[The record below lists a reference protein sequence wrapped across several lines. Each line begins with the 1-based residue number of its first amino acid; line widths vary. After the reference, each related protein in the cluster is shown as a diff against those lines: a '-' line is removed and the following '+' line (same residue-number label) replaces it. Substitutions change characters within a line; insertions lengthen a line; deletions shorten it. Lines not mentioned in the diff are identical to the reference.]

1 MLRKRMYWILQL
13 GGWFAWMLNEA
24 VVYTNQYGWH
34 WAWLYAALANI
45 TLAIFLTHQYKNI
58 IKVNSWQDL
67 PLFTMLRN
75 HFIIL
80 CLMAAC
86 LVGLNLPIDQ
96 YLLGEN
102 FEVQISPFIITQY
115 LFNFMK
121 PLAIWMLIY
130 FFFQY
135 SKKQLVMERE
145 NNQLERAIQETEGK
159 VLRAQMNPHFVFNAL
174 NSIRALI
181 TEDPAKAK
189 KGINQLSK
197 LLRSSLLTERKKT
210 ISIAEELDTIL
221 DYLNLEKIRY
231 EERLAWKIE
240 VPKEIS
246 QAQIPPML
254 LQTLVE
260 NAIKH
265 GIAHSSKEGLIQIK
279 GELLQ
284 GNLIQLEVINPGHL
298 KTKGEST
305 GIGLVNSQNRLQLL
319 FGETAHIDL
328 KPLDKNHV
336 LASVTIPYISETLA

>member
-1 MLRKRMYWILQL
+1 MYWILQL

-24 VVYTNQYGWH
+24 VLYTNQYGWH

-45 TLAIFLTHQYKNI
+45 SLAIFLTHQYKNI

-67 PLFTMLRN
+67 PLLTMLRN

-181 TEDPAKAK
+181 TEDPTKAK

-240 VPKEIS
+240 VVKEIY

-279 GELLQ
+279 GELL
-284 GNLIQLEVINPGHL
+284 GNLIQLQVINPGHL
-298 KTKGEST
+298 KTRGEST

>member
-1 MLRKRMYWILQL
+1 MYWVLQL

-24 VVYTNQYGWH
+24 VLYTNQYGWH
-34 WAWLYAALANI
+34 WAWLYASLANI
-45 TLAIFLTHQYKNI
+45 SLAIFLTHQYKNI

-75 HFIIL
+75 HFIVL

-102 FEVQISPFIITQY
+102 FEVQLSPFIITQY

-210 ISIAEELDTIL
+210 ISIPEELDTIL

-279 GELLQ
+279 GEIAAEMIHLQ
-284 GNLIQLEVINPGHL
+284 VINPGHL
-298 KTKGEST
+298 KTRGEST

-336 LASVTIPYISETLA
+336 LASVTIPYIAETLA

>member
-34 WAWLYAALANI
+34 WAWLYASLANI
-45 TLAIFLTHQYKNI
+45 SLAIFLTHQYKNI

-67 PLFTMLRN
+67 PLFSMLRN

-102 FEVQISPFIITQY
+102 FEVQLSPFIITQY

-135 SKKQLVMERE
+135 SKKQLAMERE
-145 NNQLERAIQETEGK
+145 KNQLERAIQETEGK

-279 GELLQ
+279 GEIASEMIHLQ
-284 GNLIQLEVINPGHL
+284 VINPGHL

-305 GIGLVNSQNRLQLL
+305 GIGLLNSQNRLQLL

>member
-279 GELLQ
+279 GELTSEMIHLQ
-284 GNLIQLEVINPGHL
+284 VINPGHL

-328 KPLDKNHV
+328 KPLDKNQV

>member
-1 MLRKRMYWILQL
+1 MYWILQL

-24 VVYTNQYGWH
+24 VLYTNQYGWH
-34 WAWLYAALANI
+34 WAWLYASLANI
-45 TLAIFLTHQYKNI
+45 SLAIFLTHQYKNI

-279 GELLQ
+279 GELQ

-305 GIGLVNSQNRLQLL
+305 GIGLMNSQNRLQLL

>member
-1 MLRKRMYWILQL
+1 MSQKRMYWVFQSS
-13 GGWFAWMLNEA
+13 GWFAWALNEA
-24 VVYTNQYGWH
+24 VLYTNQYGWH
-34 WAWLYAALANI
+34 WAWLYASLANI
-45 TLAIFLTHQYKNI
+45 TLAIFLTHQYKLI
-58 IKVNSWQDL
+58 TKQYAWQDL
-67 PLFTMLRN
+67 PLLGMLRN
-75 HFIIL
+75 HFTALI
-80 CLMAAC
+80 CMAAC
-86 LVGLNLPIDQ
+86 LVALNLPLDQ
-96 YLLGEN
+96 YLLGDN

-135 SKKQLVMERE
+135 SKKQLDMERE
-145 NNQLERAIQETEGK
+145 KNQLERAIQETEGK

-181 TEDPAKAK
+181 TEDPNKAK

-210 ISIAEELDTIL
+210 ITIAEELDTII

-231 EERLAWKIE
+231 EERLTWK
-240 VPKEIS
+240 VDVAKEII
-246 QAQIPPML
+246 QAHIPPML

-265 GIAHSSKEGLIQIK
+265 GIAHSSKEGLIDIRGEILGDQIH
-279 GELLQ
+279 LQ
-284 GNLIQLEVINPGHL
+284 VINPGNL
-298 KTKGEST
+298 KSRGEST
-305 GIGLVNSQNRLQLL
+305 GIGLINSQNRLTLL

-328 KPLDKNHV
+328 KPLDKNRV
-336 LASVTIPYISETLA
+336 LASVTIPYLAETIA

>member
-1 MLRKRMYWILQL
+1 MYWILQL

-34 WAWLYAALANI
+34 WAWLYASLANI
-45 TLAIFLTHQYKNI
+45 SLAIFLTHQYKNI

-279 GELLQ
+279 GEIASEMIHLQ
-284 GNLIQLEVINPGHL
+284 VINPGHL

>member
-1 MLRKRMYWILQL
+1 MYWVLQCS
-13 GGWFAWMLNEA
+13 GWFAWMLNEA
-24 VVYTNQYGWH
+24 VLYTNQYGWH
-34 WAWLYAALANI
+34 WAWLYASIANI
-45 TLAIFLTHQYKNI
+45 SLAILLTHQYKRLT
-58 IKVNSWQDL
+58 KHSSWQDL
-67 PLFTMLRN
+67 PLFSMVRN
-75 HFIIL
+75 HLLALFV
-80 CLMAAC
+80 MASL
-86 LVGLNLPIDQ
+86 LVALNLPIDQ

-135 SKKQLVMERE
+135 SKKQLAMELE
-145 NNQLERAIQETEGK
+145 KNQLERAIQETEGK

-181 TEDPAKAK
+181 TEDPTKAK

-210 ISIAEELDTIL
+210 ITLAEELDTII

-231 EERLAWKIE
+231 EERLSWK
-240 VPKEIS
+240 VDVKKEIQ

-254 LQTLVE
+254 IQTLVE

-265 GIAHSSKEGLIQIK
+265 GIAHSAKEGIIEIKGNKVDDQIQI
-279 GELLQ
+279 Q
-284 GNLIQLEVINPGHL
+284 VINPGNL
-298 KTKGEST
+298 KSRGEST
-305 GIGLVNSQNRLQLL
+305 GIGLINSQNRLTLL

-336 LASVTIPYISETLA
+336 LASVTIPYFTETIA

>member
-1 MLRKRMYWILQL
+1 MLRERMYWVFQG
-13 GGWFAWMLNEA
+13 GGWFAWILNEA
-24 VVYTNQYGWH
+24 VLYTNQYGWH
-34 WAWLYAALANI
+34 WAWLYASIANI
-45 TLAIFLTHQYKNI
+45 CLAILLTHQYKRVA
-58 IKVNSWQDL
+58 KHFAWQDL
-67 PLFTMLRN
+67 PLISMLRN
-75 HFIIL
+75 HFIAL
-80 CLMAAC
+80 CVMASC
-86 LVGLNLPIDQ
+86 LVALNLPIDQ

-102 FEVQISPFIITQY
+102 FEVQMSPFIITQY

-210 ISIAEELDTIL
+210 ISIAEELDTII

-231 EERLAWKIE
+231 EERLTWK
-240 VPKEIS
+240 VDVAKELH

-265 GIAHSSKEGLIQIK
+265 GIAHSSKEGLIEIK
-279 GELLQ
+279 GESLGDQIHLQ
-284 GNLIQLEVINPGHL
+284 VINPGQL
-298 KTKGEST
+298 KSRGEST
-305 GIGLVNSQNRLQLL
+305 GIGLINSQNRLTLL
-319 FGETAHIDL
+319 FGETAHIDI
-328 KPLDKNHV
+328 KPLDKNRI
-336 LASVTIPYISETLA
+336 LASVTIPYLAETIA

>member
-1 MLRKRMYWILQL
+1 MYWILQL

-24 VVYTNQYGWH
+24 VLYTNQYGWH
-34 WAWLYAALANI
+34 WAWLYASLANI
-45 TLAIFLTHQYKNI
+45 SLAIFLTHQYKNI

-102 FEVQISPFIITQY
+102 FEVQLSPFIITQY

-279 GELLQ
+279 GEIASEMIHLQ
-284 GNLIQLEVINPGHL
+284 VINPGHL

>member
-24 VVYTNQYGWH
+24 VLYTNQYGWH

-45 TLAIFLTHQYKNI
+45 SLAIFLTHQYKNI

-231 EERLAWKIE
+231 EERLAWNVE
-240 VPKEIS
+240 VSKEIH

-260 NAIKH
+260 NALKH
-265 GIAHSSKEGLIQIK
+265 GIAHSAKEGIIFIK
-279 GELLQ
+279 GEKKED
-284 GNLIQLEVINPGHL
+284 LIHLEVINPGHL
-298 KTKGEST
+298 KQGGESS
-305 GIGLVNSQNRLQLL
+305 GIGLINSQNRLHLL

-336 LASVTIPYISETLA
+336 LASVAIPYISETLA

>member
-1 MLRKRMYWILQL
+1 MYWVLQTS
-13 GGWFAWMLNEA
+13 GWFAWALNEA
-24 VVYTNQYGWH
+24 VLYTNQYGWH
-34 WAWLYAALANI
+34 WAWIYVSLANI
-45 TLAIFLTHQYKNI
+45 AIAILLTHQYKLI
-58 IKVNSWQDL
+58 TKEFAWQDL

-75 HFIIL
+75 HFAAL
-80 CLMAAC
+80 VSMATC
-86 LVGLNLPIDQ
+86 LVALNLPVDQ

-102 FEVQISPFIITQY
+102 FEVQISPFIVIQY

-135 SKKQLVMERE
+135 SKKQVGMERE
-145 NNQLERAIQETEGK
+145 KNQLERAIQETEGK

-210 ISIAEELDTIL
+210 ISIAEELETIL

-231 EERLAWKIE
+231 EERLTWKIE
-240 VPKEIS
+240 VAKEIQ

-265 GIAHSSKEGLIQIK
+265 GISHSSKEGLIQIK
-279 GELLQ
+279 GEKIADHLFFQ
-284 GNLIQLEVINPGHL
+284 VINPGNL
-298 KTKGEST
+298 KLRGDST
-305 GIGLVNSQNRLQLL
+305 GIGLLNSQNRLSLL
-319 FGETAHIDL
+319 FGETAYMEV
-328 KPLDKNHV
+328 KPLDKNRIV
-336 LASVTIPYISETLA
+336 ASVKIPYLVETIA

>member
-1 MLRKRMYWILQL
+1 MYWILQL

-279 GELLQ
+279 GEIASEMIHLQ
-284 GNLIQLEVINPGHL
+284 VINPGHL

-305 GIGLVNSQNRLQLL
+305 GIGLLNSQNRLQLL

>member
-1 MLRKRMYWILQL
+1 MYWILQL

-24 VVYTNQYGWH
+24 VLYTNQYGWH

-231 EERLAWKIE
+231 EERLAWKVE
-240 VPKEIS
+240 VSKEIH

-265 GIAHSSKEGLIQIK
+265 GIAHSAKEGIIFIK
-279 GELLQ
+279 GEKKED
-284 GNLIQLEVINPGHL
+284 LIHLEVINPGHL

-328 KPLDKNHV
+328 KPLDKNQV

>member
-1 MLRKRMYWILQL
+1 MYWILQL

-24 VVYTNQYGWH
+24 VLYTNQYGWH

-45 TLAIFLTHQYKNI
+45 SLAIFLTHQYKNI

-231 EERLAWKIE
+231 EERLAWKIV

-279 GELLQ
+279 GELH

-328 KPLDKNHV
+328 KPLDKNQV

>member
-1 MLRKRMYWILQL
+1 MYWILQL

-34 WAWLYAALANI
+34 WAWLYASLANI
-45 TLAIFLTHQYKNI
+45 SLAIFLTHQYKNI

-189 KGINQLSK
+189 KGLNQLSK

-265 GIAHSSKEGLIQIK
+265 GIAHSSKEGLIHIK
-279 GELLQ
+279 GEIASEMIHLQ
-284 GNLIQLEVINPGHL
+284 VINPGHL

>member
-1 MLRKRMYWILQL
+1 MYWILQL

-34 WAWLYAALANI
+34 WAWLYASLANI
-45 TLAIFLTHQYKNI
+45 SLAIFLTHQYKNI

-75 HFIIL
+75 HFIVL

-102 FEVQISPFIITQY
+102 FEVQLSPFIITQY

-279 GELLQ
+279 GEIAAEMIHLQ
-284 GNLIQLEVINPGHL
+284 VINPGHL
-298 KTKGEST
+298 KTRGEST

-336 LASVTIPYISETLA
+336 LASVTIPYIAETLA

>member
-1 MLRKRMYWILQL
+1 MSQQRMYWVLQTS
-13 GGWFAWMLNEA
+13 GWFAWALNEA
-24 VVYTNQYGWH
+24 VLYTNQYGWH
-34 WAWLYAALANI
+34 WAWIYVSLANI
-45 TLAIFLTHQYKNI
+45 SLAILLTHQYKLVT
-58 IKVNSWQDL
+58 KEFAWQEL
-67 PLFTMLRN
+67 PLLSMIRH
-75 HFIIL
+75 HFVALIS
-80 CLMAAC
+80 MAAC
-86 LVGLNLPIDQ
+86 LVALNLPIDQ

-102 FEVQISPFIITQY
+102 FEVQISPFIVIQY

-135 SKKQLVMERE
+135 SKKQVAMERE
-145 NNQLERAIQETEGK
+145 KNQLERAIQETEGK

-181 TEDPAKAK
+181 TEDPTKAK

-210 ISIAEELDTIL
+210 IPVAEELETIL

-231 EERLAWKIE
+231 EERLTWKIE
-240 VPKEIS
+240 VAKEIQ

-265 GIAHSSKEGLIQIK
+265 GISHSSKEGLIQIK
-279 GELLQ
+279 GEKKQDYLLFQ
-284 GNLIQLEVINPGHL
+284 VINPGNL
-298 KTKGEST
+298 KSRGDST
-305 GIGLVNSQNRLQLL
+305 GIGLLNSQNRLSLL
-319 FGETAHIDL
+319 FGETAYMEV
-328 KPLDKNHV
+328 KPLDKNRIV
-336 LASVTIPYISETLA
+336 ASVKIPYLTETIA

>member
-24 VVYTNQYGWH
+24 VLYTNQYGWH

-45 TLAIFLTHQYKNI
+45 SLAIFLTHQYKNI

-231 EERLAWKIE
+231 EERLAWKVE
-240 VPKEIS
+240 VSKEIH

-265 GIAHSSKEGLIQIK
+265 GIAHSAKEGIIFIK
-279 GELLQ
+279 GEKKED
-284 GNLIQLEVINPGHL
+284 LIHLEVINPGHL
-298 KTKGEST
+298 KQGGESS
-305 GIGLVNSQNRLQLL
+305 GIGLINSQNRLHLL

>member
-1 MLRKRMYWILQL
+1 MYWILQL

-24 VVYTNQYGWH
+24 VLYTNQYGWH

-45 TLAIFLTHQYKNI
+45 SLAIFLTHQYKNI

-75 HFIIL
+75 HFITL

-135 SKKQLVMERE
+135 SKKQIAMERE
-145 NNQLERAIQETEGK
+145 KNLLERAIQETEGK

-210 ISIAEELDTIL
+210 ISMAEELDTIL

-279 GELLQ
+279 GEISSEMIHLQ
-284 GNLIQLEVINPGHL
+284 VINPGHL
-298 KTKGEST
+298 KTRGEST

-336 LASVTIPYISETLA
+336 LASVTIPYIAETLA

>member
-24 VVYTNQYGWH
+24 VLYTNQYGWH
-34 WAWLYAALANI
+34 WAWLYASLANI
-45 TLAIFLTHQYKNI
+45 SLAIFLTHQYKNI

-75 HFIIL
+75 HFVIL

-102 FEVQISPFIITQY
+102 FEVQLSPFIITQY

-279 GELLQ
+279 GEMASEMIHLQ
-284 GNLIQLEVINPGHL
+284 VINPGHL

>member
-1 MLRKRMYWILQL
+1 MYWVLQL

-24 VVYTNQYGWH
+24 VLYTNQYGWH
-34 WAWLYAALANI
+34 WAWLYASLANI
-45 TLAIFLTHQYKNI
+45 SLAIFLTHQYKNI

-75 HFIIL
+75 HFIVL

-102 FEVQISPFIITQY
+102 FEVQLSPFIITQY

-279 GELLQ
+279 GEIAAEMIHLQ
-284 GNLIQLEVINPGHL
+284 VINPGHL
-298 KTKGEST
+298 KTRGEST

>member
-1 MLRKRMYWILQL
+1 
-13 GGWFAWMLNEA
+13 
-24 VVYTNQYGWH
+24 
-34 WAWLYAALANI
+34 
-45 TLAIFLTHQYKNI
+45 
-58 IKVNSWQDL
+58 
-67 PLFTMLRN
+67 
-75 HFIIL
+75 
-80 CLMAAC
+80 
-86 LVGLNLPIDQ
+86 
-96 YLLGEN
+96 
-102 FEVQISPFIITQY
+102 
-115 LFNFMK
+115 MK

-265 GIAHSSKEGLIQIK
+265 GISHSSKEGLIQIK
-279 GELLQ
+279 GELQ

-298 KTKGEST
+298 KTRGESM

-328 KPLDKNHV
+328 KPLDKNLV
-336 LASVTIPYISETLA
+336 CASLTIPYITETLA

>member
-1 MLRKRMYWILQL
+1 MSQKRMYWVFQSS
-13 GGWFAWMLNEA
+13 GWFAWALNEA
-24 VVYTNQYGWH
+24 VLYTNQYGWH
-34 WAWLYAALANI
+34 WAWLYASLANI
-45 TLAIFLTHQYKNI
+45 TLAIFLTHQYKLI
-58 IKVNSWQDL
+58 TKQYAWQDL
-67 PLFTMLRN
+67 PLFGMLRN
-75 HFIIL
+75 HFMALI
-80 CLMAAC
+80 CMAAC
-86 LVGLNLPIDQ
+86 LVALNLPIDQ

-135 SKKQLVMERE
+135 SKKQLDMERE
-145 NNQLERAIQETEGK
+145 KNQLERAIQETEGK

-181 TEDPAKAK
+181 TEDPSKAK

-210 ISIAEELDTIL
+210 ISIAEELDTII

-231 EERLAWKIE
+231 EERLTWK
-240 VPKEIS
+240 VDVAKEIN

-265 GIAHSSKEGLIQIK
+265 GIAHSSNEGLIDISGEILGDQIH
-279 GELLQ
+279 LQ
-284 GNLIQLEVINPGHL
+284 VINPGNL
-298 KTKGEST
+298 KSRGEST
-305 GIGLVNSQNRLQLL
+305 GIGLINSQNRLTLL

-328 KPLDKNHV
+328 KPLDKNRV
-336 LASVTIPYISETLA
+336 LASVTIPYLTETLA

>member
-1 MLRKRMYWILQL
+1 MYWILQL

-34 WAWLYAALANI
+34 WAWLYASLANI
-45 TLAIFLTHQYKNI
+45 SLAIFLTHQYKNI

-174 NSIRALI
+174 NGIRALI

-221 DYLNLEKIRY
+221 DYLNLEKKRY

-279 GELLQ
+279 GEIASEMIHLQ
-284 GNLIQLEVINPGHL
+284 VINPGHL

>member
-34 WAWLYAALANI
+34 WAWLYASLANI
-45 TLAIFLTHQYKNI
+45 SLAIFLTHQYKNI

-279 GELLQ
+279 GEIASEMIHLQ
-284 GNLIQLEVINPGHL
+284 VINPGHL

>member
-1 MLRKRMYWILQL
+1 
-13 GGWFAWMLNEA
+13 MLNEA
-24 VVYTNQYGWH
+24 VLYTNQYGWH
-34 WAWLYAALANI
+34 WAWLFASIANI
-45 TLAIFLTHQYKNI
+45 SLAILLTHQYKRI
-58 IKVNSWQDL
+58 TKHYAWQDL
-67 PLFTMLRN
+67 PLSSMLRN
-75 HFIIL
+75 HFFAL
-80 CLMAAC
+80 CFMATC
-86 LVGLNLPIDQ
+86 LVALNLPFDQ

-181 TEDPAKAK
+181 TEDPNKAK

-210 ISIAEELDTIL
+210 ISIAEELETIL
-221 DYLNLEKIRY
+221 DYLHLEKIRY
-231 EERLAWKIE
+231 EERLIWKID
-240 VPKEIS
+240 VSKEILP
-246 QAQIPPML
+246 AQIPPML
-254 LQTLVE
+254 LQTLIE

-265 GIAHSSKEGLIQIK
+265 GIAHSAKEGLIQIK
-279 GELLQ
+279 GKRDQ
-284 GNLIQLEVINPGHL
+284 TQIQLQVINPGNL
-298 KTKGEST
+298 KTLGEST
-305 GIGLVNSQNRLQLL
+305 GIGLVNSQNRLNLL
-319 FGETAHIDL
+319 FGETAHIDI

-336 LASVTIPYISETLA
+336 VASLTIPYISETIA

>member
-34 WAWLYAALANI
+34 WAWLYASLANI
-45 TLAIFLTHQYKNI
+45 SLAIFLTHQYKNI

-102 FEVQISPFIITQY
+102 FEVQLSPFIITQY

-181 TEDPAKAK
+181 TEDPTKAK

-279 GELLQ
+279 GELQ

-305 GIGLVNSQNRLQLL
+305 GIGLLNSQNRLQLL
-319 FGETAHIDL
+319 FGETAYIDL

>member
-1 MLRKRMYWILQL
+1 MYWILQL

-34 WAWLYAALANI
+34 WAWLYASLANI
-45 TLAIFLTHQYKNI
+45 SLAIFLTHQYKNI

-181 TEDPAKAK
+181 TEDPTKAK

-279 GELLQ
+279 GELQ

>member
-1 MLRKRMYWILQL
+1 MGRKRMYWILQL

-34 WAWLYAALANI
+34 WAWLYASLANI
-45 TLAIFLTHQYKNI
+45 SLAIFLTHQYKNI

-240 VPKEIS
+240 VPKEIY

-279 GELLQ
+279 GEIASEMIHLQ
-284 GNLIQLEVINPGHL
+284 VINPGHL

>member
-1 MLRKRMYWILQL
+1 MLRTRMYWILQL
-13 GGWFAWMLNEA
+13 GGWFAWILNEA
-24 VVYTNQYGWH
+24 VLYTNQYGWH
-34 WAWLYAALANI
+34 WEWLYASLANI
-45 TLAIFLTHQYKNI
+45 SLAIFLTHQYKRI
-58 IKVNSWQDL
+58 TKRYAWQDL
-67 PLFTMLRN
+67 PLFPMLRN
-75 HFIIL
+75 HFFAL
-80 CLMAAC
+80 CFMATC
-86 LVGLNLPIDQ
+86 LVALNIPIDQ

-102 FEVQISPFIITQY
+102 FEVQISPFIISQY

-121 PLAIWMLIY
+121 PLTIWMLIY

-135 SKKQLVMERE
+135 SKKQVIMERA
-145 NNQLERAIQETEGK
+145 NNQLERTIQETEGK

-181 TEDPAKAK
+181 TEDPTKAK

-210 ISIAEELDTIL
+210 ISISEELDTIL
-221 DYLNLEKIRY
+221 DYLYLEKIRY
-231 EERLAWKIE
+231 EERLSWKID
-240 VPKEIS
+240 VSKEIY

-265 GIAHSSKEGLIQIK
+265 GIAHSAKEGLIQIK
-279 GELLQ
+279 GEKKADF
-284 GNLIQLEVINPGHL
+284 IHLEVINTGHL
-298 KTKGEST
+298 KLKGDTT

-328 KPLDKNHV
+328 KPLDKNQV
-336 LASVTIPYISETLA
+336 QASVTIPYLAETIA

>member
-1 MLRKRMYWILQL
+1 MSQKRMYWVFQSS
-13 GGWFAWMLNEA
+13 GWFVWALNEA
-24 VVYTNQYGWH
+24 VLFTNQYGWH
-34 WAWLYAALANI
+34 WAWLYASVANI
-45 TLAIFLTHQYKNI
+45 TLAIFLTHQYKLI
-58 IKVNSWQDL
+58 TKQYAWQDL
-67 PLFTMLRN
+67 PLLGMIRN
-75 HFIIL
+75 HFMALI
-80 CLMAAC
+80 CMAAC
-86 LVGLNLPIDQ
+86 LVALNLPLDQ

-145 NNQLERAIQETEGK
+145 KNQLERAIQETEGK

-181 TEDPAKAK
+181 TEDPNKAK

-210 ISIAEELDTIL
+210 ISIAEELETIL
-221 DYLNLEKIRY
+221 DYLHLEKIRY
-231 EERLAWKIE
+231 EERLVWK
-240 VPKEIS
+240 VDVSKEIL

-265 GIAHSSKEGLIQIK
+265 GIAHSAKEGLIQIK
-279 GELLQ
+279 GKKNQANIELQ
-284 GNLIQLEVINPGHL
+284 VINPGNF
-298 KTKGEST
+298 KTRGEST
-305 GIGLVNSQNRLQLL
+305 GIGLVNSQNRLILL
-319 FGETAHIDL
+319 FGETSHIDL

-336 LASVTIPYISETLA
+336 LASLTIPYITETIA

>member
-1 MLRKRMYWILQL
+1 MYWILQL

-24 VVYTNQYGWH
+24 VLYTNQYGWH
-34 WAWLYAALANI
+34 WAWLYASLANI

-102 FEVQISPFIITQY
+102 FEVQLSPFIITQY

-279 GELLQ
+279 GEIASEMIHLQ
-284 GNLIQLEVINPGHL
+284 VINPGHL
-298 KTKGEST
+298 KTKGESA

>member
-1 MLRKRMYWILQL
+1 MYWILQL

-24 VVYTNQYGWH
+24 VLYTNQYGWH

-45 TLAIFLTHQYKNI
+45 SLAIFLTHQYKNI

-265 GIAHSSKEGLIQIK
+265 GISHSSKEGLIQIK
-279 GELLQ
+279 GEIASEMIHLQ
-284 GNLIQLEVINPGHL
+284 VINPGHL

-305 GIGLVNSQNRLQLL
+305 GIGLLNSQNRLQLL

>member
-1 MLRKRMYWILQL
+1 MYWILQL

-102 FEVQISPFIITQY
+102 FEVQLSPFIITQY

-135 SKKQLVMERE
+135 SKKQLAMERE
-145 NNQLERAIQETEGK
+145 KNQLERAIQETEGK

-279 GELLQ
+279 GEIASEMIHLQ
-284 GNLIQLEVINPGHL
+284 VINPGHL

-305 GIGLVNSQNRLQLL
+305 GIGLLNSQNRLQLL

>member
-1 MLRKRMYWILQL
+1 MYWILQL

-24 VVYTNQYGWH
+24 VLYTNQYGWH

-45 TLAIFLTHQYKNI
+45 SLAIFLTHQYKNI

-231 EERLAWKIE
+231 EERLAWKVE
-240 VPKEIS
+240 VSKEIH

-265 GIAHSSKEGLIQIK
+265 GIAHSAKEGIIFIK
-279 GELLQ
+279 GEKKDD
-284 GNLIQLEVINPGHL
+284 LIHLEVINPGHL
-298 KTKGEST
+298 KQGGESS
-305 GIGLVNSQNRLQLL
+305 GIGLINSQNRLHLL